1 MSEQSRRRNMSCRP
15 SALVMPG
22 NEDKADRY
30 RRLLLFLVVAMM
42 THLTALQQRL
52 TDTLISLVSSVDRSA
67 RPIMLMT
74 FPS

>member
-1 MSEQSRRRNMSCRP
+1 MSAH

-30 RRLLLFLVVAMM
+30 RRLLLFLAVAMM

-52 TDTLISLVSSVDRSA
+52 TETLISLVSSVDRSA
-67 RPIMLMT
+67 RPILLMT

>member
-1 MSEQSRRRNMSCRP
+1 
-15 SALVMPG
+15 MPG

-74 FPS
+74 FTS